1 MENAQRPRQTSKNTS
16 KGERRETMSQ
26 VKMHGS
32 RVLISVLLGTF
43 TVSLNNSALN
53 LAVAE
58 LMDTFQASAVL
69 VSWVVTL
76 FLISMGMTMPM
87 TGYLADRF
95 GKKRIYLLGL
105 WLFLAGS
112 LAGAAAQGL
121 GGIIL
126 ARGIQGIAAGLM
138 IPLSLSLI
146 FAAYPSDQRGKASG
160 IWGFAVMLAP
170 AIGPTVG
177 GLLLE
182 VTHQWRALFLMN
194 VPFALA
200 GLVSA
205 HLYLPNEAPN
215 RQRRFDFY
223 GFFFVTLGMG
233 GVLFALG
240 SMRTL
245 EDLLSLDHLVPL
257 VLGSVALAV
266 FVWVEKRVVHPLLN
280 LGLFA
285 VQRYR
290 ASVIIACIQAVVTFG
305 CILLIPLWMQH
316 AQGYGALATGL
327 IFLPTAIAAACC
339 SPYAGSLID
348 RYSPRWVI
356 TAGLVVTTAS
366 LAGMGMLEIAAPLW
380 MAGALMA
387 LRGIGQGFA
396 YLPSTTV
403 GLNDLP
409 NDAVA
414 QGSAMNNISR
424 RLLSSVGIVAL
435 SLYYELRV
443 SHQLALGVPMTEA
456 SAQTSSEA
464 FLVLAF
470 MTCLAIPLALSLR
483 SHRDQKEEPRY
494 QTHP

>member
-1 MENAQRPRQTSKNTS
+1 
-16 KGERRETMSQ
+16 MSQ
-26 VKMHGS
+26 VKMHSS

-58 LMDTFQASAVL
+58 LMNTFQASAVL

-121 GGIIL
+121 GGIIV

-182 VTHQWRALFLMN
+182 VTQWRALFLMN

-205 HLYLPNEAPN
+205 HLYLSSEAPN

-223 GFFFVTLGMG
+223 GLFFVTLGMG

-245 EDLLSLDHLVPL
+245 DDLLSLDHLIPL
-257 VLGSVALAV
+257 ALGSVALAV
-266 FVWVEKRVVHPLLN
+266 FVWVEKRVAHPLLN
-280 LGLFA
+280 LGLFS

-380 MAGALMA
+380 VAGVLMA

-443 SHQLALGVPMTEA
+443 SHQLALGVPMAEA
-456 SAQTSSEA
+456 SARTSSEA
-464 FLVLAF
+464 FLVLALI
-470 MTCLAIPLALSLR
+470 TCLAIPLALSLR
-483 SHRDQKEEPRY
+483 SRRDQQERDQQEDGELLLSEHRSKP
-494 QTHP
+494 